1 MIIRDIIFSTNPP
14 ATPYVLWIKAGANNI
29 NTIHIYDGGWRK
41 IGTSSGGGTSDY
53 TDLENKPKI
62 NNVVLDGN
70 LSLEDLGIVIPS
82 LENYV
87 TKEALNTALSDYAKK
102 ADIPSVEGLLSE
114 IKAQE
119 LYQPKGDYALKSE
132 LPDIKDLATK
142 TEVTDAIS
150 NQKFKTINNQKIT
163 GEGNIEIQGGGSSV
177 TVDDALS
184 TESINP
190 VQNKVITQSIN
201 QINTEIGE
209 KQPKGDY
216 ALKTDIPDTS
226 GFITEAQVDTKL
238 ESYAPKGDYAL
249 KTEIPTNVS
258 DLVND
263 AGFQTAEDITSATKD
278 LATKT
283 ELNGKQD
290 TLVSGTNIKT
300 INGNPILGEG
310 NIEIQGGSTV
320 TVDDAL
326 NVESVNPV
334 QNKVITEKIN
344 AMNELLAQLDEKV
357 FPTTLSVSGGG
368 TYDEGTSQTVM
379 VSWKLMKNGQTLTP
393 DSVTVNGETV
403 DPATSYKVFTDVTT
417 TTTYR
422 VAVVYKGKTYNGS
435 TTATFKV
442 TYYRYYGA
450 APLNTDFNNLP
461 DEVVTGFTKE
471 VATSKEAYN
480 VAITIPVEGICTYIY
495 PKRFGTLTQVQDVN
509 AGGAAA
515 DNWVISTPSTTPEPV
530 ATKVIGGEECYIYRS
545 TQPNYEDTFKFNFK

>member
-53 TDLENKPKI
+53 SDLENKPKI
-62 NNVVLDGN
+62 NNIVLEGN
-70 LSLEDLGIVIPS
+70 LSLEDLGIIIPN

-102 ADIPSVEGLLSE
+102 VDIPSVEGLLSE
-114 IKAQE
+114 IKAQK
-119 LYQPKGDYALKSE
+119 LYQPKGEYALKSE
-132 LPDIKDLATK
+132 LPDITGLATK

-150 NQKFKTINNQKIT
+150 NQKFKTINNQEIT

-238 ESYAPKGDYAL
+238 ESYAPKAD
-249 KTEIPTNVS
+249 IP
-258 DLVND
+258 D
-263 AGFQTAEDITSATKD
+263 
-278 LATKT
+278 
-283 ELNGKQD
+283 
-290 TLVSGTNIKT
+290 VSGLASKEEVSTAISNQQFKT
-300 INGNPILGEG
+300 VNGQAITGEG

-326 NVESVNPV
+326 NAESVNPV

-403 DPATSYKVFTDVTT
+403 DPATGYKVFTDVTT

-422 VAVVYKGKTYNGS
+422 VEVVYKGKTYTGS
-435 TTATFKV
+435 TTATFKK

-450 APLNTDFNNLP
+450 LP
-461 DEVVTGFTKE
+461 VGTSVGSITEPMITSLKKE
-471 VATSKEAYN
+471 VCTSASATLTYNLEDQRAVYAYPSTFGLLTKVLDDATSMPYDDFVKEQEMVIDGENY
-480 VAITIPVEGICTYIY
+480 YIY
-495 PKRFGTLTQVQDVN
+495 ALQNPSSVTDYKFRFV
-509 AGGAAA
+509 
-515 DNWVISTPSTTPEPV
+515 
-530 ATKVIGGEECYIYRS
+530 K
-545 TQPNYEDTFKFNFK
+545 

>member
-1 MIIRDIIFSTNPP
+1 MIIRDIVFSTNPP

-29 NTIHIYDGGWRK
+29 NTLHIYDGGWRK

-53 TDLENKPKI
+53 NDLENKPKI
-62 NNVVLDGN
+62 NNVVLEGN
-70 LSLEDLGIVIPS
+70 LTLNDLGIIIPD
-82 LENYV
+82 LKNYV
-87 TKEALNTALSDYAKK
+87 TEDALNTALLEYAKK
-102 ADIPSVEGLLSE
+102 SDIPSIEGLLSE
-114 IKAQE
+114 VKAQE
-119 LYQPKGDYALKSE
+119 LYQPKGNYALKSDIPDTSGFITETQVDTKLENYAQTSDIPDTSGLASKDE
-132 LPDIKDLATK
+132 LNA
-142 TEVTDAIS
+142 AIS
-150 NQKFKTINNQKIT
+150 NQKFKTINGQEIT
-163 GEGNIEIQGGGSSV
+163 GEGNIEIQGGGSV

-184 TESINP
+184 ET
-190 VQNKVITQSIN
+190 
-201 QINTEIGE
+201 
-209 KQPKGDY
+209 
-216 ALKTDIPDTS
+216 
-226 GFITEAQVDTKL
+226 
-238 ESYAPKGDYAL
+238 
-249 KTEIPTNVS
+249 
-258 DLVND
+258 
-263 AGFQTAEDITSATKD
+263 
-278 LATKT
+278 
-283 ELNGKQD
+283 
-290 TLVSGTNIKT
+290 
-300 INGNPILGEG
+300 
-310 NIEIQGGSTV
+310 
-320 TVDDAL
+320 
-326 NVESVNPV
+326 SVNPV

-422 VAVVYKGKTYNGS
+422 VVVVYNGKTYTGS

-450 APLNTDFNNLP
+450 APLDTDFNNLP

>member
-14 ATPYVLWIKAGANNI
+14 ATPYVLWVKAGANNI
-29 NTIHIYDGGWRK
+29 NTLHIYDGGWRK
-41 IGTSSGGGTSDY
+41 IGTSSGEGGTSDY

-70 LSLEDLGIVIPS
+70 LSLEDLGIIIPN

-102 ADIPSVEGLLSE
+102 TDIPSVEGLLSE

-132 LPDIKDLATK
+132 LPDTANLATK

-150 NQKFKTINNQKIT
+150 NQKFKTINNQEIT

-177 TVDDALS
+177 TVDAALS
-184 TESINP
+184 EDSINP
-190 VQNKVITQSIN
+190 VQNKVITQNIN
-201 QINTEIGE
+201 QINTEVE
-209 KQPKGDY
+209 KKQPKGDY
-216 ALKTDIPDTS
+216 ALKADIPDTF

-238 ESYAPKGDYAL
+238 AGYAPKGDYAL
-249 KTEIPTNVS
+249 KIEVPTKVS
-258 DLVND
+258 DLTND
-263 AGFQTAEDITSATKD
+263 AGFQTAEDVTSATKN

-283 ELNGKQD
+283 ELSGKQD

-320 TVDDAL
+320 TVDDTL
-326 NVESVNPV
+326 NTESVNPV

-368 TYDEGTSQTVM
+368 TYEEGTSQTVM
-379 VSWKLMKNGQTLTP
+379 VSWKLQKNGQTLTP
-393 DSVTVNGETV
+393 DSVTVNGESV
-403 DPATSYKVFTDVTT
+403 DPATGYKVFVDVTS

-422 VAVVYKGKTYNGS
+422 VAVVYNGKTYNGS
-435 TTATFKV
+435 TTATFKK
-442 TYYRYYGA
+442 TYYRYHGA
-450 APLNTDFNNLP
+450 LPENT
-461 DEVVTGFTKE
+461 EVGSITADMVNGLTKE
-471 VATSKEAYN
+471 V
-480 VAITIPVEGICTYIY
+480 CT
-495 PKRFGTLTQVQDVN
+495 
-509 AGGAAA
+509 GAAA
-515 DNWVISTPSTTPEPV
+515 VLLFTTENQRMAYAYPSVFGKLTTIKDTNLNAPFDDFLLESTLDVDGTEYYVYALTTPNFV
-530 ATKVIGGEECYIYRS
+530 TDYSV
-545 TQPNYEDTFKFNFK
+545 TFVK

>member
-1 MIIRDIIFSTNPP
+1 MIIRDIVFSTNPP

-29 NTIHIYDGGWRK
+29 NTLHIYDGGWRK

-53 TDLENKPKI
+53 NDLENKPKI
-62 NNVVLDGN
+62 NNVVLEGN
-70 LSLEDLGIVIPS
+70 LSLEELGIIIPD
-82 LENYV
+82 LKNYV
-87 TKEALNTALSDYAKK
+87 TEDALNTALLEYAKK
-102 ADIPSVEGLLSE
+102 SDIPSIEGLLSE
-114 IKAQE
+114 VKAQE
-119 LYQPKGDYALKSE
+119 LYQPKGNYALKS
-132 LPDIKDLATK
+132 
-142 TEVTDAIS
+142 
-150 NQKFKTINNQKIT
+150 
-163 GEGNIEIQGGGSSV
+163 
-177 TVDDALS
+177 
-184 TESINP
+184 
-190 VQNKVITQSIN
+190 
-201 QINTEIGE
+201 
-209 KQPKGDY
+209 
-216 ALKTDIPDTS
+216 DIPDTS

-238 ESYAPKGDYAL
+238 ENYAQTSDIPDTSGLASKDEL
-249 KTEIPTNVS
+249 KEAISNQK
-258 DLVND
+258 
-263 AGFQTAEDITSATKD
+263 F
-278 LATKT
+278 
-283 ELNGKQD
+283 
-290 TLVSGTNIKT
+290 KT
-300 INGNPILGEG
+300 INGQEITGEG
-310 NIEIQGGSTV
+310 NIEIQGGGSV

-326 NVESVNPV
+326 SETSVNPV

-403 DPATSYKVFTDVTT
+403 DPATGYKVFTDVTT

-422 VAVVYKGKTYNGS
+422 VAVVYNGKTYTGS
-435 TTATFKV
+435 TTATFKK

>member
-1 MIIRDIIFSTNPP
+1 MIIRDIVFSTNPP

-29 NTIHIYDGGWRK
+29 NTLHIYDGGWRK

-53 TDLENKPKI
+53 SDLENKPKI
-62 NNVVLDGN
+62 NNVVLEGN
-70 LSLEDLGIVIPS
+70 LSLEELGIIIPD
-82 LENYV
+82 LKNYV
-87 TKEALNTALSDYAKK
+87 TEDALNTALLEYAKK
-102 ADIPSVEGLLSE
+102 SDIPSIEGLLSE
-114 IKAQE
+114 VKAQE
-119 LYQPKGDYALKSE
+119 LYQPKGNYALKSDIPDTSGFITETQVDTKLENYAQTSDIPDTSGLASKDE
-132 LPDIKDLATK
+132 LNA
-142 TEVTDAIS
+142 AIS
-150 NQKFKTINNQKIT
+150 NQKFKTINGQEIT
-163 GEGNIEIQGGGSSV
+163 GEGNIEIQGGGSV

-184 TESINP
+184 ET
-190 VQNKVITQSIN
+190 
-201 QINTEIGE
+201 
-209 KQPKGDY
+209 
-216 ALKTDIPDTS
+216 
-226 GFITEAQVDTKL
+226 
-238 ESYAPKGDYAL
+238 
-249 KTEIPTNVS
+249 
-258 DLVND
+258 
-263 AGFQTAEDITSATKD
+263 
-278 LATKT
+278 
-283 ELNGKQD
+283 
-290 TLVSGTNIKT
+290 
-300 INGNPILGEG
+300 
-310 NIEIQGGSTV
+310 
-320 TVDDAL
+320 
-326 NVESVNPV
+326 SVNPV

-393 DSVTVNGETV
+393 DSVTVNGEIV

-422 VAVVYKGKTYNGS
+422 VVVVYNGKTYTGS

-450 APLNTDFNNLP
+450 APLDTDFNNLP

-515 DNWVISTPSTTPEPV
+515 DNWTISTPSLTPEPV
-530 ATKVIGGEECYIYRS
+530 ATKVIDGEECYIYRS

>member
-1 MIIRDIIFSTNPP
+1 MIIRDIVFSTNPP

-29 NTIHIYDGGWRK
+29 NTLHIYDGGWRK

-53 TDLENKPKI
+53 NDLENKPKI
-62 NNVVLDGN
+62 NNVVLEGN
-70 LSLEDLGIVIPS
+70 LSLKELGIIIPD
-82 LENYV
+82 LKNYV
-87 TKEALNTALSDYAKK
+87 TEDALNTALLEYAKK
-102 ADIPSVEGLLSE
+102 SDIPSIEGLLSE
-114 IKAQE
+114 VKAQE
-119 LYQPKGDYALKSE
+119 LYQPKGNYALKSDIPDTSGFITETQVDTKLENYAQTSDIPDTSGLASKDE
-132 LPDIKDLATK
+132 LNA
-142 TEVTDAIS
+142 AIS
-150 NQKFKTINNQKIT
+150 NQKFKTINGQEIT
-163 GEGNIEIQGGGSSV
+163 GEGNIEIQGGGSV

-184 TESINP
+184 ET
-190 VQNKVITQSIN
+190 
-201 QINTEIGE
+201 
-209 KQPKGDY
+209 
-216 ALKTDIPDTS
+216 
-226 GFITEAQVDTKL
+226 
-238 ESYAPKGDYAL
+238 
-249 KTEIPTNVS
+249 
-258 DLVND
+258 
-263 AGFQTAEDITSATKD
+263 
-278 LATKT
+278 
-283 ELNGKQD
+283 
-290 TLVSGTNIKT
+290 
-300 INGNPILGEG
+300 
-310 NIEIQGGSTV
+310 
-320 TVDDAL
+320 
-326 NVESVNPV
+326 SVNPV

-422 VAVVYKGKTYNGS
+422 VVVVYNGKTYTGS
-435 TTATFKV
+435 TTATFKK

-450 APLNTDFNNLP
+450 APLDTDFNNLP
-461 DEVVTGFTKE
+461 DEVVSGFTKE